1 VAAREVTVPPAVARE
16 VTLPPAVAWPVTV
29 PPPPAVPSD
38 GNGTK
43 AGAPS
48 PSDVTAPEELQ
59 LEPQPVGAQTGLT
72 EHGLPQRVRQMS
84 LAPQL
89 RDSAA
94 AQPLAA
100 PVASPR
106 SPEKA
111 RSVMSAFRQGWRLGL
126 SENGG
131 KHGHSGPH
139 HPPAPPTS
147 PDLPQEGD
155 SK

>member
-1 VAAREVTVPPAVARE
+1 V
-16 VTLPPAVAWPVTV
+16 PPAVAWPVTV
-29 PPPPAVPSD
+29 PPPPAAVPSD

-155 SK
+155 SQ

>member
-1 VAAREVTVPPAVARE
+1 F
-16 VTLPPAVAWPVTV
+16 
-29 PPPPAVPSD
+29 PSA

-48 PSDVTAPEELQ
+48 PSDVTAPEDLQ
-59 LEPQPVGAQTGLT
+59 PQPEPVGAQTGLT
-72 EHGLPQRVRQMS
+72 ENGLPQRVRQMS

-89 RDSAA
+89 RNSAA

-106 SPEKA
+106 SAEEA

-131 KHGHSGPH
+131 ENG
-139 HPPAPPTS
+139 HPP
-147 PDLPQEGD
+147 PQPRT
-155 SK
+155 